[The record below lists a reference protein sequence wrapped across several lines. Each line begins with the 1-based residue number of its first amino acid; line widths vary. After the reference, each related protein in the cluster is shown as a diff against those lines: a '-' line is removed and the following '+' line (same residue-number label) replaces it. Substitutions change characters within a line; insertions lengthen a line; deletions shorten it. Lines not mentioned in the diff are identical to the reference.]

1 MNDQAQQM
9 MNQPQM
15 MGGGSGRAGPV
26 MNPLPTGP
34 PIMSQAPPPPVM
46 AMSMGGQTGQLMNPV
61 QVQPQM
67 MNPTNQ
73 PQQMLSHGQVMSQ
86 QMMMKNQQRGYN
98 PWPPQQNQ
106 QQQQLH
112 PGKFGYFVPPSK
124 PRTGNNNWKGK
135 NKDRRMGK
143 PMSNN
148 ISNNNSNISG
158 GGSSLTGSSGGGVGG
173 ASYIPPS
180 LNELQ
185 NQNRMKTQ
193 KHYHHNKKKYNNRY
207 APYAPRN
214 STSFIIRAKKS
225 GGIASLVSP
234 CPVTPAVLPTPDIE
248 IHPMEV
254 LGDVAKEEWGVD
266 GYGSMKGLIRL
277 RSPGHEVEVNEDDE
291 EDEGSGSSE
300 SDVEEHVEVERRL
313 DHDLSRFEMIYPSNA
328 GGEYSYNNL
337 LENRVDDQD
346 THIAHLEE
354 ENLTLKERMFLMERE
369 LDDLRRRMQFLER
382 HHHHHHGQGNR
393 SGRVMG
399 EVNEEILENVSENDL
414 NESESH
420 GESDGLADNK
430 EMPKME
436 LADGHRECSN
446 DENNVNENSRED
458 VKSETNDICML
469 ESGDEVVEKKEVKC
483 EEGRDPLASDALVA
497 NKEEPRDNVRP
508 EKVTAKEE
516 VTALGGDCHVKDI
529 IEDTVDGGSGQVQV
543 VPCEAIRTVVSE
555 DQLWSFILLDVRS
568 SEDQLLAF
576 DASSPDSNFD
586 TAKQFVCIRGFLIL
600 TAQQIP
606 DLSMLHDQ

>member
-9 MNQPQM
+9 M

-26 MNPLPTGP
+26 MNPLPAGP

-46 AMSMGGQTGQLMNPV
+46 AMTMGQPGQLMNP
-61 QVQPQM
+61 VQPQM

-73 PQQMLSHGQVMSQ
+73 PPQQMLSHGPAMSQQ
-86 QMMMKNQQRGYN
+86 QMMMKNQQMGYN
-98 PWPPQQNQ
+98 PWPQ
-106 QQQQLH
+106 QQQNQLH

-124 PRTGNNNWKGK
+124 PRTSNNNWKGK
-135 NKDRRMGK
+135 NKDRRM
-143 PMSNN
+143 SNN
-148 ISNNNSNISG
+148 KSNNNNNGNVSG
-158 GGSSLTGSSGGGVGG
+158 GGSLTGSGGVAGG

-185 NQNRMKTQ
+185 NQNWMKTQ
-193 KHYHHNKKKYNNRY
+193 KHYHHGKKKYNNRY

-277 RSPGHEVEVNEDDE
+277 RSPGHEMEVNEDDE
-291 EDEGSGSSE
+291 EDDGSGSSE

-346 THIAHLEE
+346 THIAQLEE
-354 ENLTLKERMFLMERE
+354 ENLTLKERLFLMESE
-369 LDDLRRRMQFLER
+369 LDDLRRRMEFLER
-382 HHHHHHGQGNR
+382 QHHHPHGQGNKG
-393 SGRVMG
+393 GRVME
-399 EVNEEILENVSENDL
+399 EVNEETVENISENDL
-414 NESESH
+414 NESEGH
-420 GESDGLADNK
+420 GESDDVADNK
-430 EMPKME
+430 EMPRME
-436 LADGHRECSN
+436 HLDGGKERSN
-446 DENNVNENSRED
+446 DETNVNENNRDD

-483 EEGRDPLASDALVA
+483 EEGRDPLATDALVS
-497 NKEEPRDNVRP
+497 NKEEPRDNVMP
-508 EKVTAKEE
+508 EE
-516 VTALGGDCHVKDI
+516 VTALGGNCGVKDI
-529 IEDTVDGGSGQVQV
+529 LEDKVDGGSG
-543 VPCEAIRTVVSE
+543 
-555 DQLWSFILLDVRS
+555 
-568 SEDQLLAF
+568 
-576 DASSPDSNFD
+576 
-586 TAKQFVCIRGFLIL
+586 
-600 TAQQIP
+600 
-606 DLSMLHDQ
+606 